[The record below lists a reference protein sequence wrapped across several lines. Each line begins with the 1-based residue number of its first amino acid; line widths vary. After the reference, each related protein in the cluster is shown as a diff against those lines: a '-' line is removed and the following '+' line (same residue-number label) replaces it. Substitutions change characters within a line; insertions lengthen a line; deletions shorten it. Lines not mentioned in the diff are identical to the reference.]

1 VNQNCTLPCSKVT
14 PVKLIHRAQITF
26 LPLFQPRLK
35 FQIHT
40 NQQQS
45 DGHKIVGY
53 KPHASCV
60 QHMNKAVK
68 SHFFGLAHRQYP
80 KPETLTCNL
89 EKCNRGHAMPSDG
102 NCYGCQETCR
112 GKYTG
117 MSVMEDISS
126 VYQFTGHTEGHTY
139 QDRIM
144 KHCHPKYV
152 CLSLVEPAQSR
163 GSTHKSIEGKTH
175 YAPKRL
181 SSHEV
186 THKSLLRA

>member
-1 VNQNCTLPCSKVT
+1 MLRTRIAHYLAPKWHHWNPYTGPRSPSSLS
-14 PVKLIHRAQITF
+14 F
-26 LPLFQPRLK
+26 SPRLN

-45 DGHKIVGY
+45 DGHTIVGY
-53 KPHASCV
+53 NLMLLVYSS
-60 QHMNKAVK
+60 Q
-68 SHFFGLAHRQYP
+68 SHFFGLDHRQYP
-80 KPETLTCNL
+80 KPETLTCNW
-89 EKCNRGHAMPSDG
+89 EKCKRGHAMPSDG

-117 MSVMEDISS
+117 MSVREDISS

-152 CLSLVEPAQSR
+152 MPVSCRTCPAIWKHS
-163 GSTHKSIEGKTH
+163 
-175 YAPKRL
+175 
-181 SSHEV
+181 
-186 THKSLLRA
+186 